1 MFVAFA
7 LPDNLP
13 QLWVPPDGPG
23 WIIPTAIDYD
33 GNGQTFWGNAAA
45 ERPNPRIWFK
55 LFIKGSPAVDLQGHN
70 LVGATGGTVGH
81 DNADRLIGDFL
92 SVLQQQLRV
101 HLQGYGP
108 ARIEWCFTE
117 PGCWSDEGR
126 LDFRNIVQDR
136 VFNGHA
142 RDVSYV
148 SEAEAAAEYTTA
160 EGVYR
165 GLIQQGDVVMV
176 GDCGGA
182 TTDLAIL
189 QVTGTNPFASQPIGK
204 PDSFRLGA
212 VDIDA
217 ALMEQVRRRYW
228 PNDRGL
234 RRGAPAARVRRE
246 VSRIKEDFTGLPE
259 DDVPQF
265 ELQTP
270 NGEVVEHQFT
280 DADLRRAFN
289 PTVTQIV
296 EAIIQKILLAE
307 ARVTKVVLVGG
318 LGSSEYLRSRV
329 RLALDGLDRAFQL
342 VDVLPDT

>member
-1 MFVAFA
+1 MIRERLKLASPLTPLFRFSSSRLSLFLAFHNLFVVADGPCFIVVAFA

-165 GLIQQGDVVMV
+165 GLIQ
-176 GDCGGA
+176 
-182 TTDLAIL
+182 
-189 QVTGTNPFASQPIGK
+189 
-204 PDSFRLGA
+204 
-212 VDIDA
+212 
-217 ALMEQVRRRYW
+217 
-228 PNDRGL
+228 
-234 RRGAPAARVRRE
+234 
-246 VSRIKEDFTGLPE
+246 VSSR
-259 DDVPQF
+259 
-265 ELQTP
+265 
-270 NGEVVEHQFT
+270 
-280 DADLRRAFN
+280 
-289 PTVTQIV
+289 
-296 EAIIQKILLAE
+296 
-307 ARVTKVVLVGG
+307 
-318 LGSSEYLRSRV
+318 GSSEYSLSGRG
-329 RLALDGLDRAFQL
+329 DC
-342 VDVLPDT
+342 

>member
-1 MFVAFA
+1 MA
-7 LPDNLP
+7 
-13 QLWVPPDGPG
+13 Q
-23 WIIPTAIDYD
+23 
-33 GNGQTFWGNAAA
+33 AASYQQQSIMT
-45 ERPNPRIWFK
+45 ET
-55 LFIKGSPAVDLQGHN
+55 LLIKGSPAVDLQGHN
-70 LVGATGGTVGH
+70 LVGAIGGTVGH
-81 DNADRLIGDFL
+81 GNADRLIGDFL
-92 SVLQQQLRV
+92 SVLQQQLLV
-101 HLQGYGP
+101 HLRGYGP

-117 PGCWSDEGR
+117 PGCWSDQGR

-148 SEAEAAAEYTTA
+148 SEAEAAAEYTTV
-160 EGVYR
+160 EG
-165 GLIQQGDVVMV
+165 QGDVVMV

-246 VSRIKEDFTGLPE
+246 VSRIKEIFTGRPG
-259 DDVPQF
+259 DVVPRF
-265 ELQTP
+265 ELQAP
-270 NGEVVEHQFT
+270 NGEAIIHQFT
-280 DADLRRAFN
+280 DADLRRAFD
-289 PTVTQIV
+289 PIITQIV

-307 ARVTKVVLVGG
+307 ARVTKVVLVGAG
-318 LGSSEYLRSRV
+318 E
-329 RLALDGLDRAFQL
+329 F
-342 VDVLPDT
+342 